1 MINVSRL
8 DGSEFIVN
16 AELIELVEGTPDTV
30 LTLTTGAKFIVRE
43 SSAEVVDR
51 VVAYRRRA
59 YAISGSGPETQPE
72 TRHSELGTP

>member
-8 DGSEFIVN
+8 DGSVFIVN

-51 VVAYRRRA
+51 VIAYRRRVFA
-59 YAISGSGPETQPE
+59 GSGPETQPE
-72 TRHSELGTP
+72 SRNSELGTP